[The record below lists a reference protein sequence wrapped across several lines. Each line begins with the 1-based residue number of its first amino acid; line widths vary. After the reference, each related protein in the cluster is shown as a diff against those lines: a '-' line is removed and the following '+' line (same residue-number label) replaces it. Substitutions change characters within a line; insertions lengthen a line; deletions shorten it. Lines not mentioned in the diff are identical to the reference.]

1 MMNWPSL
8 SAIFA
13 HCFDDSIFN
22 FRKADG
28 IAYFVFYILIP
39 CLVTSFSLMSYPDG
53 HVERVYCYVSILI
66 SALNCIYDAFNRWTE
81 CRSRKNAKLFV
92 IILGAGIITV
102 YCFVMI
108 FSMLL
113 LEDDRLRHDGFL
125 ISYFLVIV
133 IALVDIVG
141 CFMKDIALGFCI
153 NQTWKDVEQK

>member
-92 IILGAGIITV
+92 IILGAGIITQTSH
-102 YCFVMI
+102 I
-108 FSMLL
+108 
-113 LEDDRLRHDGFL
+113 GFA
-125 ISYFLVIV
+125 Y
-133 IALVDIVG
+133 AP
-141 CFMKDIALGFCI
+141 
-153 NQTWKDVEQK
+153 